1 MIDSSQNEK
10 EVDILMELCTEGS
23 LLDYI
28 NNAKGD
34 ITEKDALRIIKEISN
49 RLYTMHSQK
58 PPIAYRDI
66 KIENVLKFGNNFKL
80 CDFGSAS
87 TEVMIPQNESKQ
99 SLREK
104 FDIYDKTTTFMY
116 RPPEM
121 VDEYSN
127 YIVNEKVD
135 IWALGCILFTI
146 LFKQQPFQDAQ
157 KLTIASADFYIPKE
171 ATKYSEKIFD
181 FIRLMLTPNPNNR
194 PNINQVLQ
202 YINNWNNINQIQL
215 SNEVINIKKRQ
226 IKIFNEKKNTNS
238 NKEISL
244 DDLEKAKMSIMKDLK
259 KKNKYK
265 KKDNTDLNDIFAD
278 DDEGYQKNDNNLIG
292 DNNQK
297 NKNLIDTQNTYQNKP
312 MLFDFSSGFGNNNNN
327 QQNQNN
333 FGFDFGGNFNN
344 NQNQNQN
351 MGFNF
356 NQNQFQNNNNNNMG
370 FNFNQ
375 NINQQNNNFNFNFD
389 QFTNN
394 NNNMNN
400 KQQSN
405 NNMNRNYNNQQQ
417 FNNNNMNFNAGQQN
431 NNMNFN
437 NNQQNNYMNFNTNQ
451 QNNNMNFNNN
461 QNMGMNFSS
470 NNNNFNNNNFN
481 NMNFQPLNDNM
492 PQEKQSQ
499 NQNNQNIFDFFNTK

>member
-1 MIDSSQNEK
+1 MFDKAIQSIKNTFKDTFKTGSKFIINGKEYTEEKLIAEGGYGYVYEVSDNRGNKYALKKMNILSNQQLQSIKKEVSIWKQISNNQNIVRMIDSSQNEK

-49 RLYTMHSQK
+49 GLYAMHSQK
-58 PPIAYRDI
+58 PPIAHRDI

-194 PNINQVLQ
+194 PNISQVLQ
-202 YINNWNNINQIQL
+202 YINNWNNISQIQL

-238 NKEISL
+238 NKEISM
-244 DDLEKAKMSIMKDLK
+244 DELEKAKMSIMKDLK

-370 FNFNQ
+370 FNFNH
-375 NINQQNNNFNFNFD
+375 QQ
-389 QFTNN
+389 
-394 NNNMNN
+394 
-400 KQQSN
+400 K
-405 NNMNRNYNNQQQ
+405 
-417 FNNNNMNFNAGQQN
+417 
-431 NNMNFN
+431 
-437 NNQQNNYMNFNTNQ
+437 
-451 QNNNMNFNNN
+451 
-461 QNMGMNFSS
+461 
-470 NNNNFNNNNFN
+470 
-481 NMNFQPLNDNM
+481 L
-492 PQEKQSQ
+492 
-499 NQNNQNIFDFFNTK
+499 

>member
-157 KLTIASADFYIPKE
+157 KLTIATADFYIPKE
-171 ATKYSEKIFD
+171 ASKYSEKIFD

-238 NKEISL
+238 NKEISM
-244 DDLEKAKMSIMKDLK
+244 DELEKAKMSIMKDLK

-389 QFTNN
+389 QFSNN
-394 NNNMNN
+394 NNINN
-400 KQQSN
+400 KQQFN

-417 FNNNNMNFNAGQQN
+417 FNNNNMNFNQQN

-437 NNQQNNYMNFNTNQ
+437 SQQNN
-451 QNNNMNFNNN
+451 
-461 QNMGMNFSS
+461 NMGMNFST

-492 PQEKQSQ
+492 QQDEQSQ
-499 NQNNQNIFDFFNTK
+499 NQNKQNIFDFFN